1 MSVINT
7 NVSATIATNALI
19 RNERAMSTSMER
31 LSTGLRINSAKDD
44 AAGLAISSRMKAA
57 VSGLEMA
64 AKNAND
70 AISMLEVAEGATLE
84 ISNMLI
90 RMREL
95 AVQSA
100 SGTYSDTDRDAMDLE
115 FGALMS
121 EMDRISKNTT
131 WNTMSIL
138 NGADSAGAAVYNASA
153 DKTTVNIQ
161 LGANASQT
169 MALEF
174 KAWVPS
180 VAVDMQATTASGTGS
195 NGLDPQQTSTVTL
208 KPLSNGDKLT
218 IGGKVFT
225 AAEDLTAAQAAEK
238 FVASLEGN
246 GNGIDGWTA
255 QVDASNT
262 SAIRFTSTA
271 NESVADLSV
280 ASSISADPTLLV
292 TTQGADAGADA
303 DANPAVPEVATLTF
317 KPLAKGQTVTV
328 DGVTFTAAADLTAS
342 EAATAFH
349 TAWDESDSASGLY
362 TAAVSNEVVTFTAE
376 EGGVK
381 TDLDVAS
388 TQQTQ
393 ALSAAVT
400 EDFRKS
406 ESAFG
411 DAILYWN
418 DNGTAKAINIDT
430 VGNSEFAIDQLD
442 KAILGIATERAKYG
456 AYMSRL
462 EHSSDNLLNV
472 AQNTDQSRSR
482 IEDADYAVETSEL
495 ARTQIISQASTAMLA
510 QANQSKQ
517 SVLTLLQG

>member
-121 EMDRISKNTT
+121 EIDRVSKNTT

-161 LGANASQT
+161 LGANASQS
-169 MALEF
+169 MGLEF
-174 KAWVPS
+174 KTWVPS
-180 VAVDMQATTASGTGS
+180 VSVDMQALNADGYNHVDGKSAFS
-195 NGLDPQQTSTVTL
+195 QKADGLDARVAAASVGAETSVVTFGALAAGETV
-208 KPLSNGDKLT
+208 T
-218 IGGKVFT
+218 IGGLSYTTT
-225 AAEDLTAAQAAEK
+225 ADATASEVAGAFVNLGALAATGPATATGTYGGALQA
-238 FVASLEGN
+238 G
-246 GNGIDGWTA
+246 
-255 QVDASNT
+255 
-262 SAIRFTSTA
+262 FTSGPVSGS
-271 NESVADLSV
+271 SVTFSGPSNAVQDDLIISGK
-280 ASSISADPTLLV
+280 ASQII
-292 TTQGADAGADA
+292 TQGAAA
-303 DANPAVPEVATLTF
+303 VATEQ
-317 KPLAKGQTVTV
+317 KNQ
-328 DGVTFTAAADLTAS
+328 
-342 EAATAFH
+342 
-349 TAWDESDSASGLY
+349 
-362 TAAVSNEVVTFTAE
+362 
-376 EGGVK
+376 
-381 TDLDVAS
+381 
-388 TQQTQ
+388 
-393 ALSAAVT
+393 
-400 EDFRKS
+400 
-406 ESAFG
+406 SAFG
-411 DAILYWN
+411 DAVLYWN
-418 DNGTAKAINIDT
+418 DNGTAKAINVDT
-430 VGNSEFAIDQLD
+430 AGAAEFAIDQLD
-442 KAILGIATERAKYG
+442 KAILGASGERAKYG

-482 IEDADYAVETSEL
+482 IEDADYAIETSEL
-495 ARTQIISQASTAMLA
+495 ARTQIISQAATAMLA
-510 QANQSKQ
+510 QANQATQ
-517 SVLTLLQG
+517 NVLQLLQ

>member
-7 NVSATIATNALI
+7 NVSATIASNALN

-44 AAGLAISSRMKAA
+44 AAGLAISSRMKAV

-121 EMDRISKNTT
+121 EINRIAKNTT

-138 NGADSAGAAVYNASA
+138 NGADSGGAAVYDASA

-161 LGANASQT
+161 LGANASQS
-169 MALEF
+169 MGLEF
-174 KAWVPS
+174 KTWVPS
-180 VAVDMQATTASGTGS
+180 VSVDMQALNADGYNHVDGKSAFS
-195 NGLDPQQTSTVTL
+195 QKADGLDARIAGVSGATTESSTVTFGD
-208 KPLSNGDKLT
+208 LSGGDAVTVNGLT
-218 IGGKVFT
+218 LTVASGASLTGAEVAGVFDSLTTDTSPANGTTAGKEYTMSGTFVHTDFTSAAASGNTVVFT
-225 AAEDLTAAQAAEK
+225 NAT
-238 FVASLEGN
+238 
-246 GNGIDGWTA
+246 
-255 QVDASNT
+255 
-262 SAIRFTSTA
+262 
-271 NESVADLSV
+271 
-280 ASSISADPTLLV
+280 ASSNETDLVISGKASQV
-292 TTQGADAGADA
+292 ITQG
-303 DANPAVPEVATLTF
+303 
-317 KPLAKGQTVTV
+317 
-328 DGVTFTAAADLTAS
+328 
-342 EAATAFH
+342 
-349 TAWDESDSASGLY
+349 SA
-362 TAAVSNEVVTFTAE
+362 
-376 EGGVK
+376 
-381 TDLDVAS
+381 
-388 TQQTQ
+388 
-393 ALSAAVT
+393 AAVT
-400 EDFRKS
+400 EAAN

-411 DAILYWN
+411 DAVLYWN
-418 DNGTAKAINIDT
+418 DNGTTKAINIDT
-430 VGNSEFAIDQLD
+430 AGAAEFAIDQLD
-442 KAILGIATERAKYG
+442 KAILGASGERAKYG

-495 ARTQIISQASTAMLA
+495 ARTQIISQAATAMLA
-510 QANQSKQ
+510 QANQAKQ
-517 SVLTLLQG
+517 GVLQLLQ

>member
-7 NVSATIATNALI
+7 NISATIATNAMA
-19 RNERAMSTSMER
+19 RNERQMSTAMER

-44 AAGLAISSRMKAA
+44 AAGLAISSRMKAV
-57 VSGLEMA
+57 VSGLTMA
-64 AKNAND
+64 SKNAND

-100 SGTYSDTDRDAMDLE
+100 SGTYSDSDRDALDLE

-121 EMDRISKNTT
+121 EMDRIAKNTT

-138 NGADSAGAAVYNASA
+138 NGGNDAANATATKSVL
-153 DKTTVNIQ
+153 DIQ
-161 LGANASQT
+161 LGADASQK
-169 MALEF
+169 MELSL

-180 VAVDMQATTASGTGS
+180 VAVDMQALNADGYNHVDGKSDFSQKADGLDARVAGVSGATTESSVVTFGALASTETVTVGGLTLTAGTG
-195 NGLDPQQTSTVTL
+195 GM
-208 KPLSNGDKLT
+208 
-218 IGGKVFT
+218 T
-225 AAEDLTAAQAAEK
+225 AAEVAGVFDSLTGDIAAGDLAALNTA
-238 FVASLEGN
+238 
-246 GNGIDGWTA
+246 
-255 QVDASNT
+255 
-262 SAIRFTSTA
+262 
-271 NESVADLSV
+271 
-280 ASSISADPTLLV
+280 
-292 TTQGADAGADA
+292 
-303 DANPAVPEVATLTF
+303 LT
-317 KPLAKGQTVTV
+317 PAKGVISGTYDATKFQSAAAVGAT
-328 DGVTFTAAADLTAS
+328 VTFTHEDAN
-342 EAATAFH
+342 
-349 TAWDESDSASGLY
+349 
-362 TAAVSNEVVTFTAE
+362 SNE
-376 EGGVK
+376 
-381 TDLDVAS
+381 TDLVVSGKAS
-388 TQQTQ
+388 QVITQGS
-393 ALSAAVT
+393 AAAVT
-400 EDFRKS
+400 KANN

-411 DAILYWN
+411 DAVLYWN

-430 VGNSEFAIDQLD
+430 VANSEFAIDQLD
-442 KAILGIATERAKYG
+442 KAILGVATERAKYG

-517 SVLTLLQG
+517 SVLSLLQG

>member
-7 NVSATIATNALI
+7 NVSATIATNAMA
-19 RNERAMSTSMER
+19 RNERQMSTAMER

-44 AAGLAISSRMKAA
+44 AAGLAISSRMKAV
-57 VSGLEMA
+57 VSGLTMA
-64 AKNAND
+64 SKNAND

-100 SGTYSDTDRDAMDLE
+100 SGTYSDSDRDALDLE

-121 EMDRISKNTT
+121 EMDRIAKNTT

-138 NGADSAGAAVYNASA
+138 NGGNDAANATATKSVL
-153 DKTTVNIQ
+153 DIQ
-161 LGANASQT
+161 LGADASQK
-169 MALEF
+169 MELSL

-180 VAVDMQATTASGTGS
+180 VAVDMQALNADGYNHVDGKSDFSQKADGLDARVAGVSGATTESSVVTFGALASTETVTVGGLTLTAGTG
-195 NGLDPQQTSTVTL
+195 GM
-208 KPLSNGDKLT
+208 
-218 IGGKVFT
+218 T
-225 AAEDLTAAQAAEK
+225 AAEVAGVFDSLTGDIAAGDLAALNTA
-238 FVASLEGN
+238 
-246 GNGIDGWTA
+246 
-255 QVDASNT
+255 
-262 SAIRFTSTA
+262 
-271 NESVADLSV
+271 
-280 ASSISADPTLLV
+280 
-292 TTQGADAGADA
+292 
-303 DANPAVPEVATLTF
+303 LT
-317 KPLAKGQTVTV
+317 PAKGVISGTYDATKFQSAAAVGAT
-328 DGVTFTAAADLTAS
+328 VTFTHEDAN
-342 EAATAFH
+342 
-349 TAWDESDSASGLY
+349 
-362 TAAVSNEVVTFTAE
+362 SNE
-376 EGGVK
+376 
-381 TDLDVAS
+381 TDLVVSGKAS
-388 TQQTQ
+388 QVITQGS
-393 ALSAAVT
+393 AAAVT
-400 EDFRKS
+400 KANN

-411 DAILYWN
+411 DAVLYWN

-430 VGNSEFAIDQLD
+430 VANSEFAIDQLD
-442 KAILGIATERAKYG
+442 KAILGVATERAKYG

-517 SVLTLLQG
+517 SVLSLLQG

>member
-7 NVSATIATNALI
+7 NISATIATNALI
-19 RNERAMSTSMER
+19 KNERSMSTAMER
-31 LSTGLRINSAKDD
+31 LSTGMRINSAKDD
-44 AAGLAISSRMKAA
+44 AAGLAIASRMGAM

-64 AKNAND
+64 SKNAND

-100 SGTYSDTDRDAMDLE
+100 SGTYSDTDRDALDLE

-121 EMDRISKNTT
+121 EIDRVAKNTT
-131 WNTMSIL
+131 WNTMTIL
-138 NGADSAGAAVYNASA
+138 NGGN
-153 DKTTVNIQ
+153 DKNDATTTKTELNIQ
-161 LGANASQT
+161 LGPNASQT

-180 VAVDMQATTASGTGS
+180 VAVDMQATSASGTGS

-208 KPLSNGDKLT
+208 KPLSTGDTLT

-238 FVASLEGN
+238 FVASLEGD

-292 TTQGADAGADA
+292 TRQGVAAVGAD
-303 DANPAVPEVATLTF
+303 PAVAEIATLTF
-317 KPLAKGQTVTV
+317 KPLAKDDTVTV
-328 DGVTFTAAADLTAS
+328 DGFTFTAASDLTAAEAAAAFKAEYDLDTGATYTVTALAGEVLTLTADTDGDVADLT
-342 EAATAFH
+342 
-349 TAWDESDSASGLY
+349 
-362 TAAVSNEVVTFTAE
+362 V
-376 EGGVK
+376 GGTRAK
-381 TDLDVAS
+381 
-388 TQQTQ
+388 Q
-393 ALSAAVT
+393 ALTAAVT

>member
-7 NVSATIATNALI
+7 NISATIATNALI
-19 RNERAMSTSMER
+19 RNERDMSTSMER
-31 LSTGLRINSAKDD
+31 LSTGMRINSAKDD
-44 AAGLAISSRMKAA
+44 AAGLAISSRMSAM
-57 VSGLEMA
+57 VTGLEMA
-64 AKNAND
+64 SKNAND

-100 SGTYSDTDRDAMDLE
+100 SGTYSDTDRDALDLE

-121 EMDRISKNTT
+121 EIDRIAKNTT

-138 NGADSAGAAVYNASA
+138 NGGNDANNATTT
-153 DKTTVNIQ
+153 KTELNIQ
-161 LGANASQT
+161 LGPNASQT

-180 VAVDMQATTASGTGS
+180 VAVDMQATSASGTGS

-208 KPLSNGDKLT
+208 KPLSSGDTLT
-218 IGGKVFT
+218 IGGKTYT

-238 FVASLEGN
+238 FVASLEGD
-246 GNGIDGWTA
+246 GNGIAGWTA
-255 QVDASNT
+255 QVDSNNS

-271 NESVADLSV
+271 SESVSDLTVS
-280 ASSISADPTLLV
+280 SSISADPTILV
-292 TTQGADAGADA
+292 TTQGAVG
-303 DANPAVPEVATLTF
+303 VSEVATLTF
-317 KPLAKGQTVTV
+317 KPLAKDDTVIV
-328 DGVTFTAAADLTAS
+328 DGFTFTAAGDLTAAG
-342 EAATAFH
+342 AAAAFNTAY
-349 TAWDESDSASGLY
+349 AVDSGSSNKY
-362 TAAVSNEVVTFTAE
+362 NSAVVGEVVNFTAKATGIE
-376 EGGVK
+376 
-381 TDLDVAS
+381 TDLVVAG
-388 TQQTQ
+388 TRADQGL
-393 ALSAAVT
+393 AEAVT
-400 EDFRKS
+400 EDFRAS

-418 DNGTAKAINIDT
+418 DNGTPKAINIDT
-430 VGNSEFAIDQLD
+430 VAKSSFAIDQLD
-442 KAILGIATERAKYG
+442 KAILGMATERAKYG

-495 ARTQIISQASTAMLA
+495 ARTQIISQAATAMLA
-510 QANQSKQ
+510 QANQAKQ
-517 SVLTLLQG
+517 GVLQLLQ